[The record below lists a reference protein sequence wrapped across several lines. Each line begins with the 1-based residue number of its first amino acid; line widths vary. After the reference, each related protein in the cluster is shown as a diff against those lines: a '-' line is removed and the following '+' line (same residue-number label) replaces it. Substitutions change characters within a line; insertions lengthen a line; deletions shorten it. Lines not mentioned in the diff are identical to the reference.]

1 MQTQVLVD
9 SPQGKLANIHIS
21 CGKFYLLVI
30 FRWEILPWKK
40 SIFSKAGGGGGGE
53 GDYYGGGPGVW
64 EASL

>member
-40 SIFSKAGGGGGGE
+40 SIFSKAGGGGGR
-53 GDYYGGGPGVW
+53 GGLLRGWARGLG
-64 EASL
+64 S